1 MIDDLP
7 DIAQQIAHF
16 EARLRLDPESRV
28 FLPLA
33 DLYRRSG
40 ELEHARD
47 LLESGLGIHTR
58 FLAARAALGL
68 VQVQLG
74 QTDAARASL
83 DQVLA
88 VDPDNDLALE
98 VLLDEAA
105 ERGDWQ
111 GVRDLA
117 VRLLRLRPE
126 DPAVAEALQEA
137 RARLEGRPIGA
148 TTVVATTADDGAS
161 TATPERGPAA
171 AMDYRAFETPT
182 LAELYL
188 RQGHLG
194 KARRIVERILAADPD
209 HTDARELMARIETDD
224 DASPEAGDEEDAAV
238 EARNGSDSTAPSPA
252 DGEAARPEAPPGAN
266 QRSASTSRGAAGD
279 ARDLDRF
286 RAWLDTARADS

>member
-1 MIDDLP
+1 MTDDLP

-16 EARLRLDPESRV
+16 ESRLRLDPQSRV

-47 LLESGLGIHTR
+47 LLERGLEAHPR
-58 FLAARAALGL
+58 FVAARAALGL

-83 DQVLA
+83 DQVLG
-88 VDPDNDLALE
+88 VDPDNVLALE

-105 ERGDWQ
+105 DRGDWE

-117 VRLLRLRPE
+117 SRMLRLKPE
-126 DPAVAEALQEA
+126 DPSVAEALQGA
-137 RARLEGRPIGA
+137 RARLEGEPTAA
-148 TTVVATTADDGAS
+148 TTVVATSADDDAA
-161 TATPERGPAA
+161 TAAPEAEAGAA
-171 AMDYRAFETPT
+171 ADYRAFETPT

-188 RQGHLG
+188 RQGHVD
-194 KARRIVERILAADPD
+194 KARRIVERILGADPD
-209 HTDARELMARIETDD
+209 REDALELMARIEAPDGAT
-224 DASPEAGDEEDAAV
+224 PEAADEPDAAAEAQDGG
-238 EARNGSDSTAPSPA
+238 EARTPAPD
-252 DGEAARPEAPPGAN
+252 DGEAARPETPPGAG
-266 QRSASTSRGAAGD
+266 QRSTGTSRGAAGD
-279 ARDLDRF
+279 TRDLDRF